1 VGNAWYAVRFSEGTG
16 HYLRVRAF
24 NRIQHLSFGNI
35 DRFRTGDLL
44 VRLTT
49 DINNVRFA
57 VLYGFM
63 LLLQAPITIVLT
75 VVVAAVIAPTKVWL
89 MLIAMAVIGGAAVL
103 LIRGL
108 TQLYRLRQEKYE
120 FANNVLQEA
129 LSGVR
134 VVKAFVREDYESARY
149 SAAAGEMKDAS
160 LGAAYRIAAFVPTL
174 LGLVYVALGFI
185 LFATGREVLAGGG
198 MTVGQ
203 VVVYA
208 NLLVMAIV
216 PVAMLAYAMPYFE
229 QGEASLERI
238 FEVLDEKPEVTES
251 ETPAAVAPASAK
263 GRIVFD
269 NVSFGY
275 RDREGVAETLALE
288 GINLTIE
295 PGETVGFLGATGSG
309 KSSLVGLVPRFYDV
323 VEGKVTVD
331 GVDVRDIPQE
341 TLHEM
346 VGVAL
351 QEAVL
356 FSGSVRGNILFGL
369 AEASDDDMRAA
380 AHAADADS
388 FVMGLPERY
397 DAPVMRR
404 GANFSGGQ
412 RQRIGIARAVA
423 RKPSILILDDSTSA
437 LDLATEARVQ
447 DEVNALM
454 AESTKLYVAQRI
466 SAVMGADKI
475 VLLEKGRQVAVGKHA
490 DLLQSSTLYR
500 EIYESQLGKIDEAP
514 PPRAERAAPGSA
526 GSSGSAGAPTGRPA
540 TQTGGAL

>member
-1 VGNAWYAVRFSEGTG
+1 
-16 HYLRVRAF
+16 
-24 NRIQHLSFGNI
+24 
-35 DRFRTGDLL
+35 
-44 VRLTT
+44 
-49 DINNVRFA
+49 
-57 VLYGFM
+57 
-63 LLLQAPITIVLT
+63 
-75 VVVAAVIAPTKVWL
+75 
-89 MLIAMAVIGGAAVL
+89 
-103 LIRGL
+103 
-108 TQLYRLRQEKYE
+108 
-120 FANNVLQEA
+120 
-129 LSGVR
+129 
-134 VVKAFVREDYESARY
+134 
-149 SAAAGEMKDAS
+149 
-160 LGAAYRIAAFVPTL
+160 
-174 LGLVYVALGFI
+174 
-185 LFATGREVLAGGG
+185 
-198 MTVGQ
+198 
-203 VVVYA
+203 
-208 NLLVMAIV
+208 
-216 PVAMLAYAMPYFE
+216 
-229 QGEASLERI
+229 
-238 FEVLDEKPEVTES
+238 
-251 ETPAAVAPASAK
+251 
-263 GRIVFD
+263 
-269 NVSFGY
+269 
-275 RDREGVAETLALE
+275 
-288 GINLTIE
+288 
-295 PGETVGFLGATGSG
+295 
-309 KSSLVGLVPRFYDV
+309 
-323 VEGKVTVD
+323 
-331 GVDVRDIPQE
+331 
-341 TLHEM
+341 M